1 MFRKCGETWGTRT
14 PLAQLV
20 LDCRPIGLYDYGN
33 KFALTF
39 IRWADLNFMQ
49 SG

>member
-1 MFRKCGETWGTRT
+1 MSSQGDTFNVVQHRSQL
-14 PLAQLV
+14 PL
-20 LDCRPIGLYDYGN
+20 DSRPSGLYHHKD